1 MTMPVIAQTEAATD
15 FDIDHATHSLRFVRS
30 FSAPRDMVFE
40 AWTTPEQLACW
51 WDAGGEH
58 LSICEMDLRP
68 GGSFRFV
75 SPSHAHMAFTGVYV
89 DISPPERLEFKAMD
103 AIGRVLLDEVDGG
116 TKMTVEIV
124 CNSADHLEQ
133 YIKLGVANG
142 TSRTCDNLV
151 AFIAAKGRDG

>member
-1 MTMPVIAQTEAATD
+1 MPATAQADAATG
-15 FDIDHATHSLRFVRS
+15 FDIDRANHALCFVRS

-58 LSICEMDLRP
+58 LSVCEMDLRP

-75 SPSHAHMAFTGVYV
+75 APSHAHMPFTGTYRT
-89 DISPPERLEFKAMD
+89 IAPPELLEFEAMD
-103 AIGRVLLDEVDGG
+103 AIGRVRRDEVDGG
-116 TKMTVEIV
+116 TRMTVEIV
-124 CNSADHLEQ
+124 CTSAEHLEH

-151 AFIAAKGRDG
+151 AFIAEKRGG